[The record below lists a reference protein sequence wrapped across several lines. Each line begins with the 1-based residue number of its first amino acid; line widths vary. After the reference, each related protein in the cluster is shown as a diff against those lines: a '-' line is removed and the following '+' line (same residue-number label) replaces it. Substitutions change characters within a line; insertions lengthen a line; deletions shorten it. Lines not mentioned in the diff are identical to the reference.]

1 MPGDVLKPWLDRW
14 DLVPDGEA
22 FQTPYTKSWLAPV
35 RHDGAPA
42 MLKVSG
48 SEYEKHGAAIM
59 AWWAGDGAA
68 PVLARHGDGLLLERA
83 TGSRS
88 LADMA
93 RNGADDEATQIICK
107 AVAGLHRPRSALDLD
122 LVPLETRF
130 GNQMARAREIG
141 GVAARGFE
149 VARELLSNPRDV
161 RILHGDIHHGNI
173 LDFGD
178 RGWLAI
184 DPQGVIGERAYD
196 YANTLRNPDFET
208 TMAPGRFAR
217 QLTIVA
223 DAADLDRSRMLR
235 WALAHSALST
245 CWFVEDGMDPA
256 EGLAITEMIAAQLG
270 S

>member
-1 MPGDVLKPWLDRW
+1 MSGEIIQPWLDRW
-14 DLVPDGEA
+14 GLVPDGEA

-35 RHDGAPA
+35 RQGALPA
-42 MLKVSG
+42 MLKISG

-68 PVLARHGDGLLLERA
+68 PVLAREGDGLLLERA
-83 TGSRS
+83 MGPRS

-93 RNGADDEATQIICK
+93 RTGADDEATRIVCEV
-107 AVAGLHRPRSALDLD
+107 VAGLHRPRPALDVD

-141 GVAARGFE
+141 GVVARGFE
-149 VARELLSNPRDV
+149 IAKGLLAEPRDV
-161 RILHGDIHHGNI
+161 RTLHGDVHHGNI
-173 LDFGD
+173 LDFGE

-196 YANTLRNPDFET
+196 YANLLRNPDFET
-208 TMAPGRFAR
+208 TMRPGRFAR
-217 QLTIVA
+217 QLRMVA
-223 DAADLDRSRMLR
+223 ESAHLDQARMLK
-235 WALAHSALST
+235 WALAHSSLST

-256 EGLAITEMIAAQLG
+256 EGLAITEMIAAQLDA
-270 S
+270 